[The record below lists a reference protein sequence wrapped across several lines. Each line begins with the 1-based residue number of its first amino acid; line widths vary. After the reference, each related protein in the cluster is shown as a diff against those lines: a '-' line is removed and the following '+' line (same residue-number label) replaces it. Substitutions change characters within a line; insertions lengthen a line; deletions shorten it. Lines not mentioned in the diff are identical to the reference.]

1 MANHE
6 AEAKSGNLA
15 ASIIGGLVVIG
26 AGIAIQGYVDK
37 IALGD
42 LTINI
47 GQSLSMAGIVILLFP
62 VIKLFFTDPLG
73 TAIQERNSQLEAT
86 FTDAENLRTE
96 MQKMRSDYETKLTAA
111 ESKAREEIQ
120 SAVKEAQILR
130 QTIMAEAT
138 ERADE
143 LVKKAQAEIEGEKA
157 KLIVELRTKVVD
169 LSLAAAEKVIGEN
182 MDTEKNRRLVQDFI
196 NQVEVAR

>member
-15 ASIIGGLVVIG
+15 ASLIGGLAVIG
-26 AGIAIQGYVDK
+26 AGIAIQGFVETLK
-37 IALGD
+37 LGD

-47 GQSLSMAGIVILLFP
+47 GQSLSMAGVVILLFP
-62 VIKLFFTDPLG
+62 VVKLFFTDPLG
-73 TAIQERNSQLEAT
+73 AAIHERNSQLEAT

-120 SAVKEAQILR
+120 TAIKDAQALR
-130 QTIMAEAT
+130 QTIMTEAT

-143 LVKKAQAEIEGEKA
+143 LVKKAQAEIESEKA

-196 NQVEVAR
+196 NNVEVAR